1 MKIRHFII
9 FTFVVFVF
17 YSLGFGG
24 AVLKDFR
31 AEPGLNQV
39 ELKWI
44 VTAESGLRGYRIQRS
59 MDGATYQKIG
69 FVAAEGVESG
79 DKTYKFVDKSVFK
92 SDGRTFHYQIQFVNQ
107 DGSVD
112 DYEKTVAVTPQISST
127 RHTWGSLKAM
137 FR

>member
-1 MKIRHFII
+1 MRHSLFALFII
-9 FTFVVFVF
+9 LVLF
-17 YSLGFGG
+17 SLAFSG

-59 MDGATYQKIG
+59 MDGTTYQKIG
-69 FVAAEGVESG
+69 FLAAEGVDSG
-79 DKTYKFVDKSVFK
+79 EKTYRFVDKTVFK
-92 SDGRTFHYQIQFVNQ
+92 SDGRTFHYKIQFVNQ
-107 DGSVD
+107 DGSVN

>member
-1 MKIRHFII
+1 MKMRHFILI
-9 FTFVVFVF
+9 LLPVFF
-17 YSLGFGG
+17 LISLGFSG

-31 AEPGLNQV
+31 AEPGLNKV

-44 VTAESGLRGYRIQRS
+44 VTAETGLRGYRIQRS
-59 MDGATYQKIG
+59 MDGTTYQKIG
-69 FVAAEGVESG
+69 FTAAEGVDSG
-79 DKTYKFVDKSVFK
+79 ERTYRFVDKTVFK
-92 SDGRTFHYQIQFVNQ
+92 SDGRTFHYKIQFVNQ
-107 DGSVD
+107 DGSTS